1 MSDEVPL
8 FYEPAGCDDLGNTIC
23 PYIIQARW
31 SQGAS
36 YLVIDEP
43 PEIRGML
50 VIPGQVYRST
60 DNIPR
65 RLTPEEILEKV
76 KTGTTRA

>member
-1 MSDEVPL
+1 MPDEAPL

-23 PYIIQARW
+23 PYVIRARW
-31 SQGAS
+31 SPGES

-43 PEIRGML
+43 AEVRGAL
-50 VIPGQVYRST
+50 IAPDQVYRSK